1 MIGPSVA
8 LTIGQ
13 DAGKLTQEQTNWVI
27 TDLGNGLEIMR
38 TPDICRSEPV
48 TMKSR
53 NQPLS
58 SVARGKRFVVLDIPQ
73 GKPRTQL
80 IRLGI
85 MKGEVIKCVERLP
98 GGTVVVEK
106 NRQEIAIGSTLAEFI
121 RVDYVVSG

>member
-1 MIGPSVA
+1 MIGPLVA
-8 LTIGQ
+8 LPIGR
-13 DAGKLTQEQTNWVI
+13 DTEELTQEQTDWVI
-27 TDLGNGLEIMR
+27 TDLGNGLEMMR
-38 TPDICRSEPV
+38 TPNIYRSDAV
-48 TMKSR
+48 MMKSR

-58 SVARGKRFVVLDIPQ
+58 SVARGKRFVILDIPQ

-106 NRQEIAIGSTLAEFI
+106 NRQEIAIGSTLADSI
-121 RVDYVVSG
+121 RIDYIVSG

>member
-8 LTIGQ
+8 LSIGR
-13 DAGKLTQEQTNWVI
+13 DAGKLTQEQMDWVI
-27 TDLGNGLEIMR
+27 TDLRNSLEIMR
-38 TPDICRSEPV
+38 TPDIYRSDAV
-48 TMKSR
+48 TMKST

-106 NRQEIAIGSTLAEFI
+106 NRQEIAIGATLAEFI